1 MDWLFWTSGSSE
13 AKLVQGWDSTLAWFT
28 FLKTF
33 EDTVNPELTQHTHP
47 ALKNRRLPSTHL
59 QDVYPGT
66 LIRGGALDSVASR
79 AAGLQVWRR
88 RTT

>member
-33 EDTVNPELTQHTHP
+33 EDTVNPELTQYTHP
-47 ALKNRRLPSTHL
+47 ALKNRRLPSPLL
-59 QDVYPGT
+59 QDVYPGSCNVCT
-66 LIRGGALDSVASR
+66 GTVTCGGLLDSVASP
-79 AAGLQVWRR
+79 AVGL
-88 RTT
+88 